1 MLYSPNLARET
12 LKRAPTFK
20 RVAASEEKK
29 KKKEASGAPLSLL
42 SHIFPIFLTINMEKL
57 NKTHIS
63 TLLAKWQL
71 SHTEEASHLP

>member
-29 KKKEASGAPLSLL
+29 KKRGIRSAAFPAFTYISN
-42 SHIFPIFLTINMEKL
+42 IFD
-57 NKTHIS
+57 NKYGE
-63 TLLAKWQL
+63 
-71 SHTEEASHLP
+71 TE